1 MVNIEAYNKSEI
13 FETNYLSEY
22 EKVVESIKNSEKVSS
37 MIDVVNLIKDD
48 KVLIKLLNETD
59 IPYRVE
65 MAIIINIKDKTYL
78 EQLVLSKAV
87 KYRVRIFIINKI
99 NNKELLQRLAFSP
112 YEDNNIKKK
121 AIYRLSKLMK
131 C

>member
-1 MVNIEAYNKSEI
+1 MVNIEVYNKSEI
-13 FETNYLSEY
+13 FETNYLSAY
-22 EKVVESIKNSEKVSS
+22 DKVVEIIKNSEKISS
-37 MIDVVNLIKDD
+37 MIDAVNLIKDD
-48 KVLIKLLNETD
+48 KILIKLLNETD

-78 EQLVLSKAV
+78 EQLVLSKAI

-99 NNKELLQRLAFSP
+99 NNKELLHSLAFSP
-112 YEDNNIKKK
+112 HEDNNIKKK

-131 C
+131 

>member
-1 MVNIEAYNKSEI
+1 
-13 FETNYLSEY
+13 
-22 EKVVESIKNSEKVSS
+22 
-37 MIDVVNLIKDD
+37 
-48 KVLIKLLNETD
+48 
-59 IPYRVE
+59 

-99 NNKELLQRLAFSP
+99 NNKELLHSLAFSP
-112 YEDNNIKKK
+112 HEDNNIKKK

-131 C
+131 